1 MYNMSDM
8 SDTSVTITYGP
19 VPPTNNGSGQFTII
33 KNDISVVYTYSGL
46 FVTDDGTSGNVN
58 VKFTLSAPGI
68 QTTTYNI
75 SANYYNSAVNTA
87 FTPSNIMVNS
97 TFASTPD
104 ASLASFTS
112 GSTSGVLNQQTA
124 TSNSLD
130 TSSYRLVQQ
139 ATGTSTILNSG
150 TDNSSTNWIIY
161 GGPILCEAY
170 VASLVN
176 KGTITNYSTLVNAIS
191 IAVAGVYYK

>member
-1 MYNMSDM
+1 M
-8 SDTSVTITYGP
+8 SVTISYGA
-19 VPPTNNGSGQFTII
+19 VPTTNGGSGQFTII
-33 KNDISVVYTYSGL
+33 KNGISVVYTYSGL
-46 FVTDDGTSGNVN
+46 FCSDDGTSGS
-58 VKFTLSAPGI
+58 VKVSFNLSALGI
-68 QTTTYNI
+68 QTTTYTIN
-75 SANYYNSAVNTA
+75 ANYNNSVVYTT

-97 TFASTPD
+97 NFASTAD

-112 GSTSGVLNQQTA
+112 GSTSGVLNQPTT

-130 TSSYRLVQQ
+130 ASSYRLVQQ
-139 ATGTSTILNSG
+139 ATGTSTLLTSG
-150 TDNSSTNWIIY
+150 TDYSSTNWIKY

>member
-1 MYNMSDM
+1 MYNMSDK
-8 SDTSVTITYGP
+8 SVTITYGP

-33 KNDISVVYTYSGL
+33 KNGISVVYTYSGL

-112 GSTSGVLNQQTA
+112 GSTSGVLNQQTS

-130 TSSYRLVQQ
+130 ASTYKLVQQ
-139 ATGTSTILNSG
+139 ATGTSTILTSG
-150 TDNSSTNWIIY
+150 DNTYLSTNWIIY
-161 GGPILCEAY
+161 GSPILCEAY

-176 KGTITNYSTLVNAIS
+176 NGTITNYSTLVNAIS

>member
-1 MYNMSDM
+1 MYNM
-8 SDTSVTITYGP
+8 SVTITYGP
-19 VPPTNNGSGQFTII
+19 VPPTNDGSGQFTII
-33 KNDISVVYTYSGL
+33 KNGISVVYTYSGL

-68 QTTTYNI
+68 QTTTYTI
-75 SANYYNSAVNTA
+75 SANYNNSVVNTA
-87 FTPSNIMVNS
+87 FSPSTIMVNS

-104 ASLASFTS
+104 PSLASFTS
-112 GSTSGVLNQQTA
+112 GSTSGVLNQQTS

-130 TSSYRLVQQ
+130 ASTYRLVQQ
-139 ATGTSTILNSG
+139 ATGTSTILTSG
-150 TDNSSTNWIIY
+150 TGYSSTNWIKY

-176 KGTITNYSTLVNAIS
+176 NGTITNYSTLVNAIS
-191 IAVAGVYYK
+191 IAVAGLL